1 MYSLFVIILR
11 QSVSYGRCMDCSW
24 HYMFYKYVLSNFDIG
39 QERNQLKAL
48 YNYINPQI
56 LLPPRLRDISII
68 INSPKLQMYIHS
80 LDKKKI
86 QIFCFGKNPPLYS
99 LRFQYTTKNKSLRR
113 FCTSKAIKVPRLI
126 ILKYSESMRV
136 FRVILNGEK
145 K

>member
-80 LDKKKI
+80 LDIKKNTDFLFWK
-86 QIFCFGKNPPLYS
+86 KNPPLYS
-99 LRFQYTTKNKSLRR
+99 LRFQYTTKNRKS
-113 FCTSKAIKVPRLI
+113 TE
-126 ILKYSESMRV
+126 ILHFKSHLSTPIDHIEI
-136 FRVILNGEK
+136 FGEYFE
-145 K
+145 

>member
-80 LDKKKI
+80 LALKKKI
-86 QIFCFGKNPPLYS
+86 QIFCFGKNPTLYS
-99 LRFQYTTKNKSLRR
+99 LRFQYTTKNRKS
-113 FCTSKAIKVPRLI
+113 TE
-126 ILKYSESMRV
+126 ILHFKSHQSTPIDHIEIFWEYFE
-136 FRVILNGEK
+136 
-145 K
+145 